1 MIVSSRE
8 AAWTMSRQ
16 GNRTARRRDNNQGNN
31 NQEKFVTT
39 WRPASTFG
47 MPRSMS
53 LDYRRHRSKS
63 REATPMPYSKLY
75 RYESNP
81 HLYRSVKNAMQRVMN
96 KMFIK
101 GLDLVLQD

>member
-53 LDYRRHRSKS
+53 LEYRTQRSWS
-63 REATPMPYSKLY
+63 REATQMFG
-75 RYESNP
+75 YESNP
-81 HLYRSVKNAMQRVMN
+81 HLYRLVKDNN
-96 KMFIK
+96 NNNDNIFPLHYYKK
-101 GLDLVLQD
+101 